1 MKYFFCRVL
10 NVMDCRMKNKFP
22 LLLGNEF
29 LLLSLL
35 VLSFTWAWWGRLITV
50 MAKAVLQQAY
60 LKTWGCLFHPAT
72 CTAQVCWAIFHQK
85 DFLIENASLQ
95 NQNFSWR
102 RLQFCQK
109 KKKSNLPV
117 GKSKWQLPGCSLW
130 SLIMFCV
137 FVFFFI
143 EDKNWNQI
151 NQQKTNLRV
160 LGNRSTQI
168 YLYWVCCCHL
178 TFIFV
183 PVSLIYIIIS

>member
-1 MKYFFCRVL
+1 MDSGPRLQSSDKQVLLPSSLLCGPAQFGMKHFFCRVL

-72 CTAQVCWAIFHQK
+72 CTAQVCWAIL
-85 DFLIENASLQ
+85 FLIENASLQ

-109 KKKSNLPV
+109 KKKKAICQW
-117 GKSKWQLPGCSLW
+117 G
-130 SLIMFCV
+130 
-137 FVFFFI
+137 
-143 EDKNWNQI
+143 NQ
-151 NQQKTNLRV
+151 NDSFLAAHF
-160 LGNRSTQI
+160 GAS
-168 YLYWVCCCHL
+168 
-178 TFIFV
+178 
-183 PVSLIYIIIS
+183 

>member
-1 MKYFFCRVL
+1 MDSGPRLQSSDKQVLLPSSLLCGPAQFGMKYFFCRVL

-72 CTAQVCWAIFHQK
+72 CTAQVCWAIL
-85 DFLIENASLQ
+85 FLIENASLQ

-109 KKKSNLPV
+109 KKKKQFASGEIKMTASWLLTLEPHNVL
-117 GKSKWQLPGCSLW
+117 C
-130 SLIMFCV
+130 FC
-137 FVFFFI
+137 FF
-143 EDKNWNQI
+143 
-151 NQQKTNLRV
+151 
-160 LGNRSTQI
+160 
-168 YLYWVCCCHL
+168 LYWR
-178 TFIFV
+178 
-183 PVSLIYIIIS
+183 